1 MTIINFYHWIQKYHW
16 RNHYHL
22 FNLQRV
28 SLLSKLK
35 MLRNERMD
43 IMTGFEF
50 DNEIAKELR
59 KLKFVMWRYSK
70 LQPNAI

>member
-1 MTIINFYHWIQKYHW
+1 
-16 RNHYHL
+16 
-22 FNLQRV
+22 
-28 SLLSKLK
+28 
-35 MLRNERMD
+35 MD

-70 LQPNAI
+70 LQPKRHLKVEFEQRHHRMVSNSKCPQMSRDILLI

>member
-1 MTIINFYHWIQKYHW
+1 
-16 RNHYHL
+16 
-22 FNLQRV
+22 
-28 SLLSKLK
+28 